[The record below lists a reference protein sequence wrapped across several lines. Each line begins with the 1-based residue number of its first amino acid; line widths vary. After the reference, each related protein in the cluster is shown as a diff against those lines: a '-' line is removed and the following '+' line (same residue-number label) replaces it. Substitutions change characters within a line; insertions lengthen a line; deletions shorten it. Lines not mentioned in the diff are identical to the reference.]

1 MLGILNSKCLT
12 LWIVIK
18 LDKFQRKTFPR
29 LVNTDVKKFPIP
41 IASKNI
47 EMKISNLVKSVLIK
61 AAKNEVYANEDS
73 QIDELVMDAYGLTEK
88 EKQEVRDFNF

>member
-1 MLGILNSKCLT
+1 
-12 LWIVIK
+12 
-18 LDKFQRKTFPR
+18 
-29 LVNTDVKKFPIP
+29 
-41 IASKNI
+41 
-47 EMKISNLVKSVLIK
+47 MKISNLVKSVLIK